1 MRLWTTPPT
10 PPEKAPAW
18 RTLLVRPQS
27 LTSRPEADQDHLAAQ
42 WGAVLGVLVPGQ
54 RLAVE
59 VDNHAQQ
66 GDEVLAAL
74 IAQIAPRTEAL
85 RDLAHAYLPWLHAQ
99 MKERHVSS
107 LRFRLLLQGADMSAL
122 VGADLASGD
131 VAALNE
137 EALDLGVSGVQSLLH
152 TMGLEHRLLGPHED
166 DGDALDAPISER
178 GGYLR
183 LADGSYAASLF
194 LSRPPQLTN
203 PLWLDPFVHLPFPT
217 HMVLLY
223 EGTDTRREVNRL
235 QNLVGA
241 IDVAQYERAKDYGRK
256 NLLMDRAQAE
266 HTETLTRMHEDS
278 CRVLRMGLSLLVR
291 AGSPRELAKR
301 VAHVRMVAITK
312 GADMAPGTRH
322 QAPLYRAQRVASA
335 QKGDAPPL
343 YRTLTP
349 SAENTLPF
357 SIHSPGH
364 AAGIPLGYT
373 KHGNE
378 LVLYDPYSP
387 EQHTSL
393 VVVIGA
399 SGSGKTT
406 LALKSVL
413 WTLLKGGRATVVA
426 KAGHYAPLAQLA
438 GGHVCR
444 FLDPDQPGAIN
455 PWDVYHSAAD
465 LVTFHQVLLSIPSDN
480 YIDLAILDA
489 GVTRTLAAR
498 ARGGTI
504 YEHDFVDTLTELA
517 SETPAW
523 RDQAQRLAYGLGP
536 YIHQGRYASITDR
549 PTSVPLDS
557 PMLVFD
563 LGPLSGAQSAAAMTL
578 IAAVTDRRTAFT
590 ATARKEGSGDD
601 STRKSILVVDEGWF
615 ILNYAG
621 GQEWIDQLAR
631 MGRQRG
637 LYSLFLSQGFAEI
650 LRNPVAVSFV
660 NNASCAALYQ
670 QGEGSTPEVMER
682 FTLSAYDMHV
692 LNNLSA
698 ERGVYAEAYMRFRRA
713 DAAHPASAV
722 VRVTL
727 SPYEYF
733 LFKSHPTEQQDRAY
747 WLDQA
752 GGDVWRACQMAVAA
766 SASAA
771 SVGTAP

>member
-1 MRLWTTPPT
+1 MPLKWPHRTPPKPT
-10 PPEKAPAW
+10 PPPTRAPAW
-18 RTLLVRPQS
+18 RTLVVRPQS

-42 WGAVLGVLVPGQ
+42 WGAILGALVPGQ

-59 VDNHAQQ
+59 IDNHAQK

-74 IAQIAPRTEAL
+74 VEQTRPRTEAL
-85 RDLAHAYLPWLHAQ
+85 RALAAAYLPWLRAQ
-99 MKERHVSS
+99 MTARHVSR

-122 VGADLASGD
+122 VGADLAGGD
-131 VAALNE
+131 AAALNE
-137 EALDLGVSGVQSLLH
+137 EALDLGMSGVAGLLR
-152 TMGLEHRLLGPHED
+152 TMGLEHREPSHD
-166 DGDALDAPISER
+166 DAPESLEMPVFER

-194 LSRPPQLTN
+194 LSRPPQLTD
-203 PLWLDPFVHLPFPT
+203 PLWLDPFIHLPFPT
-217 HMVLLY
+217 HMAIVY
-223 EGTDTRREVNRL
+223 EGTDTRKEVNRL
-235 QNLVGA
+235 HKLVGA
-241 IDVAQYERAKDYGRK
+241 IDVSQYERAKDYGRK
-256 NLLMDRAQAE
+256 DLLMDRASVE

-278 CRVLRMGLSLLVR
+278 CRVVRMGLSLLIR
-291 AGSPRELAKR
+291 AASPRELAKR
-301 VAHVRMVAITK
+301 VAHVRMVALTR
-312 GADMAPGTRH
+312 GADLEPGTRH
-322 QAPLYRAQRVASA
+322 QAPLYRAQRAA
-335 QKGDAPPL
+335 TAEEGDTPPL
-343 YRTLTP
+343 YRTLTT

-364 AAGIPLGYT
+364 AQGIPLGYT
-373 KHGNE
+373 RTGNE

-413 WTLLKGGRATVVA
+413 WTLLKGGTATVVA
-426 KAGHYAPLAQLA
+426 KAGHYAPLAQMA

-444 FLDPDQPGAIN
+444 FLDPLAPGAIN
-455 PWDVYHSAAD
+455 PWDVYTSAAD
-465 LVTFHQVLLSIPSDN
+465 LVQFHQVLLSIPADN

-489 GVTRTLAAR
+489 AVALTLA
-498 ARGGTI
+498 GGGRR
-504 YEHDFVDTLTELA
+504 ERDFVATLGVLA
-517 SETPAW
+517 ETTPAW
-523 RDQAQRLAYGLGP
+523 RDHAERLAYGLGP
-536 YIHQGRYASITDR
+536 YVHTGRYASITDR

-601 STRKSILVVDEGWF
+601 ATRKSILVVDEGWF

-722 VRVTL
+722 VRITL

-747 WLDQA
+747 WLEQA
-752 GGDVWRACQMAVAA
+752 RGDLWAATQMAVAA
-766 SASAA
+766 ATPRAS
-771 SVGTAP
+771 